1 MHSWTEKKGVTVSFL
16 TEDVDGWLE
25 HLKSHEGVEL
35 RHQEIQD
42 EDRAG
47 VRVFVAYDPEGY
59 FLEFD
64 TFLRTEG
71 NEKLL
76 QLLETHSR

>member
-16 TEDVDGWLE
+16 TNNVDAWFE
-25 HLKSHEGVEL
+25 YLKS
-35 RHQEIQD
+35 QETFTFRSQEVQA

-47 VRVFVAYDPEGY
+47 VRVFVGYDPEGY

-64 TFLRTEG
+64 TFLETET
-71 NEKLL
+71 NQVLL
-76 QLLETHSR
+76 GLLRH